1 MAKRKPPKGPKSKQS
16 HQSARP
22 NGPRRGRTRPPGATL
37 EPRAGQGPD
46 GAKSRPSAGSQTS
59 AGSGSGAGQV
69 WLYGYHAVRAA
80 LANPRRRF
88 LRLVLSPEV
97 RQRHGTEFG
106 ALNPSAAAQLQT
118 AERTEW
124 AEILGPDAVHQ
135 GLAALVAPLQQ
146 PDLSEVLSPIAGIE
160 SGPRPMILVLDQV
173 TDPHNVGA
181 ILRSAAAFG
190 ARAVVS
196 PTRHSASETGTL
208 AKAASGALEVTPLVE
223 VSNLARALQQMK
235 DAGFWILGLAGEAER
250 TLAETDPGGPVGIVL
265 GAEGPGLRRL
275 TRESCD
281 LLARLPTRPPI
292 GSLNVSNAAAVA
304 LYALTT
310 KSV

>member
-1 MAKRKPPKGPKSKQS
+1 MAKRKPPKGPKSKHS
-16 HQSARP
+16 HRSARP
-22 NGPRRGRTRPPGATL
+22 DAPGRGRSRPSVTAPA
-37 EPRAGQGPD
+37 PAAGQGRTPV
-46 GAKSRPSAGSQTS
+46 KPRPSAGSR
-59 AGSGSGAGQV
+59 AGAGPGAGAGQV
-69 WLYGYHAVRAA
+69 WIYGYHAVRAA

-88 LRLVLSPEV
+88 HRLVMSPEA
-97 RQRHGTEFG
+97 RQRHGEEFV
-106 ALNPSAAAQLQT
+106 ALNPAAAAQSQT
-118 AERTEW
+118 AERAEW
-124 AEILGPDAVHQ
+124 AEILSPDAVHQ
-135 GLAALVAPLQQ
+135 GMAALVAPLPQ
-146 PDLSEVLSPIAGIE
+146 PALSEILSGDAGAD
-160 SGPRPMILVLDQV
+160 SGLRPMILVLDQV

-196 PTRHSASETGTL
+196 PTRHAASETGTL

-235 DAGFWILGLAGEAER
+235 AAGFWILGLAGEVEK
-250 TLAETDPGGPVGIVL
+250 TLAEADPGGPVGIVL

-281 LLARLPTRPPI
+281 LLARLPTRAPI